1 VLVICC
7 FSLLF
12 CVAEI
17 FLPPPFGINTGAID
31 GAECNATGFEPMTI
45 CICPRETV
53 CVKDVKSLAFL
64 ALAQTVCVKDVKSLA
79 FLALARYSSRRIR
92 LGAGLSLSLS
102 LTFTLTHRQP

>member
-1 VLVICC
+1 MLVICC

-64 ALAQTVCVKDVKSLA
+64 ALA
-79 FLALARYSSRRIR
+79 RYSSRRVR

>member
-1 VLVICC
+1 MLVICC

-64 ALAQTVCVKDVKSLA
+64 A
-79 FLALARYSSRRIR
+79 FARYSSRRIR